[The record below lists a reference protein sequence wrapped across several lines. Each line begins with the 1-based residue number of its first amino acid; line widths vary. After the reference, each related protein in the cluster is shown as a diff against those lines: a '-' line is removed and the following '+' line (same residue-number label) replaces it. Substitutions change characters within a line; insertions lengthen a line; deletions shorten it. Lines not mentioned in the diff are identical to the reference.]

1 MVCVL
6 PNRYLPGR
14 VLLCCLLAVAGLGCR
29 AQSAPPNAANGAKP
43 GDPKLERRIEV
54 LVRSQ
59 LQVPPDYQV
68 VVGSRS
74 KSAFA
79 GYDTVPITFSLP
91 SKPDVKPVTV
101 DFLLSEDGTT
111 LARLQKFD
119 LTKDPTEAVQ
129 LTNRPVRGAEA
140 AKVTIVNFD
149 DLECPYCARM
159 HQELFPQTLEH
170 YKGLIKVVYKDN
182 PLVEIHPW
190 AMRASVDANCLAA
203 QSSTAYW
210 SYVDYVHTHG
220 DEISG
225 TDRDVAKASAALD
238 RIAREQGAKE
248 KVNAATLD
256 ACLQKQDTS
265 AVLASMKEADHLN
278 IDGAPTLFVNGER
291 ISGALPIEQVW
302 AIIDRA
308 LVAEG
313 EKPPAPSAAPATANP
328 SKTQTG
334 TPTGT
339 PARTPT
345 GN

>member
-1 MVCVL
+1 VFSC
-6 PNRYLPGR
+6 RYFPGR
-14 VLLCCLLAVAGLGCR
+14 LLLCGLLAVAGSGCQ
-29 AQSAPPNAANGAKP
+29 AQSAAPNVSNGTKAV
-43 GDPKLERRIEV
+43 DPKLDRRIEV

-59 LQVPPDYQV
+59 LTVPPDYAV
-68 VVGSRS
+68 AIGPRS
-74 KSAFA
+74 KSAFT

-91 SKPDVKPVTV
+91 SKPAAKPVTV

-119 LTKDPTEAVQ
+119 LTKDPTAVAQ
-129 LTNRPVRGAEA
+129 LTNRPIRGAET

-159 HQELFPQTLEH
+159 HQELFPQTLDH

-190 AMRASVDANCLAA
+190 AMRASVDANCLAD
-203 QSSTAYW
+203 QSGTAYW
-210 SYVDYVHTHG
+210 AYVDYVHSHG

-248 KVNAATLD
+248 NVNAATLE
-256 ACLQKQDTS
+256 ACLKKQDNG

-278 IDGAPTLFVNGER
+278 IEGAPMLFINGER
-291 ISGALPIEQVW
+291 LSGALPIEQVW
-302 AIIDRA
+302 AVIDRA

-313 EKPPAPSAAPATANP
+313 VTPPAAPTKANP
-328 SKTQTG
+328 PKTQSGTQTG
-334 TPTGT
+334 TPTG
-339 PARTPT
+339 
-345 GN
+345 N